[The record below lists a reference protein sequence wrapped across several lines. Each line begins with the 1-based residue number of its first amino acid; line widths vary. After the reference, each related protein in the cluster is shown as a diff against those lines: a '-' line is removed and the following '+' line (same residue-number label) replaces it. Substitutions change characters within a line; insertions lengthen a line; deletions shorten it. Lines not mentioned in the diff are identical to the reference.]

1 MQKSL
6 GSKVNHYHED
16 VINTLV
22 VNSKLAFNRLSY
34 KETKKKFR
42 CTNLLLYNA
51 QDNIMQPYHKL
62 ENYL

>member
-22 VNSKLAFNRLSY
+22 DKGKLAFNRLSY
-34 KETKKKFR
+34 KETKKKFS
-42 CTNLLLYNA
+42 
-51 QDNIMQPYHKL
+51 
-62 ENYL
+62 

>member
-22 VNSKLAFNRLSY
+22 DKSKLAFNRLSY
-34 KETKKKFR
+34 TETNR
-42 CTNLLLYNA
+42 NLINSS
-51 QDNIMQPYHKL
+51 
-62 ENYL
+62 